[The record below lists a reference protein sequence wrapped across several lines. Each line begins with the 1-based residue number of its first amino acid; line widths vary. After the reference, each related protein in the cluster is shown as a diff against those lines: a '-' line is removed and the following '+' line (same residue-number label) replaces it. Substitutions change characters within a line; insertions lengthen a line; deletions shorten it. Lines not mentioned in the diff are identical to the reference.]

1 MPEPVDATEVAN
13 HLATEPAELDE
24 LAEDVVGFIDDR
36 VRRSGTDGVVVVI
49 GGGINSAVATMLAVD
64 ALGRERVFG
73 LLLPSYK
80 HNESETFAA
89 ELFVEGLGIEYETVQ
104 ILPFVHLF
112 QELSVPE
119 LPPPESV
126 RAMNNAVD
134 RIRAACAYYAA
145 NVMNRLV
152 LGTENRTEWLLGTV
166 TKYGARR
173 GDLLPIGAYYRT
185 EVGNLA
191 RRLGIPDGILEPDAD
206 GREGADRSVGDVSP
220 TTLDA
225 VLVKLVDEDKEID
238 QTALELGVD
247 AETVRQ
253 YAELHVGSRHKREQP
268 PTPETA
274 RDDCYDRFHE
284 IELQFY

>member
-1 MPEPVDATEVAN
+1 MPEPIDVSDVVEQ
-13 HLATEPAELDE
+13 LATEPRELDT
-24 LAEDVVGFIDDR
+24 LADDIVRFIDGR

-49 GGGINSAVATMLAVD
+49 GGEINSAVATLLAVE

-89 ELFVEGLGIEYETVQ
+89 ELFAEGLGIDYESVQ

-112 QELSVPE
+112 QELSVPD

-126 RAMNNAVD
+126 SATSNAVD
-134 RIRAACAYYAA
+134 RIRTACVYYAA

-173 GDLLPIGAYYRT
+173 GDLLPLGACYRT

-191 RRLGIPDGILEPDAD
+191 GRLGIPDGILDSDA
-206 GREGADRSVGDVSP
+206 GAWNGVDRTIGAVSP

-238 QTALELGVD
+238 QTALELEID
-247 AETVRQ
+247 PETVRQ
-253 YAELHVGSRHKREQP
+253 YAELHVSSRHKREQP
-268 PTPETA
+268 RTPETT
-274 RDDCYDRFHE
+274 RDDRYDRFHE

>member
-1 MPEPVDATEVAN
+1 MPEPIDAPEVAD
-13 HLATEPAELDE
+13 HLATEPAELDGV
-24 LAEDVVGFIDDR
+24 AEDIVGFIEDQDR
-36 VRRSGTDGVVVVI
+36 RAGADGVVVVV
-49 GGGINSAVATMLAVD
+49 GGEINSAVATMLAVE
-64 ALGRERVFG
+64 ALGRDRVFG
-73 LLLPSYK
+73 LLLSSYK
-80 HNESETFAA
+80 HSESDTFAA
-89 ELFVEGLGIEYETVQ
+89 ELFVEGLGIDYETVQ

-112 QELSVPE
+112 QELSVPD

-126 RAMNNAVD
+126 RATTNAVD
-134 RIRAACAYYAA
+134 RIRTACVYYAA

-173 GDLLPIGAYYRT
+173 GDLLPLGACYRT
-185 EVGNLA
+185 EVENLA
-191 RRLGIPDGILEPDAD
+191 SRLGIPEGILAPDAGGRD
-206 GREGADRSVGDVSP
+206 GVDRSLTDVSP

-238 QTALELGVD
+238 QTALELGLD
-247 AETVRQ
+247 PEAVRQ

-268 PTPETA
+268 PTPKTG
-274 RDDCYDRFHE
+274 RDDRYDRFHE